1 MYSTST
7 EIRVRYAETDQMGFV
22 YYGNYATYFEIARV
36 EALRSLG
43 LSYKIMEEQ
52 GCLLPV
58 VDFHIK
64 YHAPATYDD
73 LIRVETTIDVLPT
86 SKIHFVYKCYRDEK
100 ILTSAETTLV
110 FMNGE
115 TKRPMRCPEL
125 LLDKLQPFFM

>member
-1 MYSTST
+1 MYTSRT

-43 LSYKIMEEQ
+43 MSYKQMEDE

-58 VDFHIK
+58 VNFSIQ

-73 LIRVETTIDVLPT
+73 LIRIETTIDMLPT
-86 SKIHFVYKCYRDEK
+86 SKIHFAYKCFREDK
-100 ILTSAETTLV
+100 LLTSAETSLV
-110 FMNGE
+110 FMNSE
-115 TKRPMRCPEL
+115 TKRPMRCPEPL
-125 LLDKLQPFFM
+125 IAKLQSFFM